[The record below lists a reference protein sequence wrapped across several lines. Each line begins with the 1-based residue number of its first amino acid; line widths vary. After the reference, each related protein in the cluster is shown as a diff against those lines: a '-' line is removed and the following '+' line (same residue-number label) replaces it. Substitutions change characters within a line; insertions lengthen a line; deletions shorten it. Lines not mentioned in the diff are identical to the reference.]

1 MAASTSKPGRLYV
14 VATPIGNLDD
24 ISARAL
30 QTLRAVPLILAED
43 TRHSQRLLQHY
54 GIASEL
60 SSLHEHNERER
71 TPAIIKRLLAGD
83 DIALISDAG
92 TPLLSDPGYVLI
104 KAASEQGITIS
115 PVPGASAITAALS
128 AAGLPT
134 HRFVFEGFLPAKQS
148 ARRQAL
154 EGFKHETG
162 VTVLF
167 ESTHRI
173 ADLLQDIRAVLGG
186 ERELVLARE
195 LTKLH
200 ETFLRG
206 STDQIIEVLTNQA
219 EQHRGEFV
227 VLIAPGVE
235 LPSDEQA
242 LQHCLQVLLAEL
254 PLKQAVQLAAQI
266 TGVKRNRV
274 YELALAL
281 AETDT

>member
-30 QTLRAVPLILAED
+30 QILRAVPLILAED

-71 TPAIIKRLLAGD
+71 APAIIKRLLSGD

-104 KAASEQGITIS
+104 KAACEQGITVT

-154 EGFKHETG
+154 EGLKHETG

-206 STDQIIEVLTNQA
+206 STDRIIEVLTHQA
-219 EQHRGEFV
+219 EQNRGEFV
-227 VLIAPGVE
+227 VLIAPGTE

-242 LQHCLQVLLAEL
+242 LRHCLQVLLAEL

-281 AETDT
+281 AEPPA

>member
-30 QTLRAVPLILAED
+30 QVLRAVPLILAED

-71 TPAIIKRLLAGD
+71 TPAIIKRLLGGD
-83 DIALISDAG
+83 DIAVISDAG
-92 TPLLSDPGYVLI
+92 TPLLSDPGYVLVQ
-104 KAASEQGITIS
+104 AAVAQGITVT

-206 STDQIIEVLTNQA
+206 STDRIIEVLTHQA

-281 AETDT
+281 AEPHT